1 MPILIVVGSGS
12 SCRAFTLFFVPTNVH
27 VHQSHGRVVYVDQ
40 AYAVEHNLTYSSHN
54 HFILRAD
61 DTAVLDPEGPGRP
74 SVRLISK
81 KQYGPH
87 VTVADIRHM
96 PEGCG

>member
-1 MPILIVVGSGS
+1 MVL
-12 SCRAFTLFFVPTNVH
+12 TNTCA
-27 VHQSHGRVVYVDQ
+27 HQTHGRVVYVDQ
-40 AYAVEHNLTYSSHN
+40 AYAVDHNLTYTEHDR
-54 HFILRAD
+54 FVLRTEA
-61 DTAVLDPEGPGRP
+61 TTVLDPAGPGRP

-87 VTVADIRHM
+87 VTVADVRHM